1 MMQPNIKYCY
11 ESHWDFFDHHI
22 PLSHLSM
29 VEALAMT
36 GFKLDIVHP
45 KFMPFS
51 TKSKI
56 PSHPLLVK
64 LYLKFPPVWKL
75 MGKQFFVLSRKPE

>member
-1 MMQPNIKYCY
+1 MA
-11 ESHWDFFDHHI
+11 
-22 PLSHLSM
+22 
-29 VEALAMT
+29 EALAMA